1 MSMAN
6 NILERKRR
14 ITIKEKQLHRS
25 MEDSHNGPAQSGL
38 GSGRKLCSFLI
49 SKHAFLIH
57 TIRRWL
63 IETSLLKRMEHF
75 QATR

>member
-14 ITIKEKQLHRS
+14 ITIKEKQLHRAT
-25 MEDSHNGPAQSGL
+25 EDSHNGLAQSGL
-38 GSGRKLCSFLI
+38 GSGRKLCLLLI

-57 TIRRWL
+57 TIRQWL
-63 IETSLLKRMEHF
+63 IETS
-75 QATR
+75 